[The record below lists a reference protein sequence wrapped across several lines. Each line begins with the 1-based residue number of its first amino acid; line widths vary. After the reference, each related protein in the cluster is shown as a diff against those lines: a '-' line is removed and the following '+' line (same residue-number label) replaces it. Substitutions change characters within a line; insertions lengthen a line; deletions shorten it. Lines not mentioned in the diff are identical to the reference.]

1 MARQGQTRREVT
13 ANMGYDVQSSG
24 PDATV
29 RVNAGTYAQTGQ
41 PQTDFII
48 TEPGYPND
56 HRHIV
61 MDVNGNMVYDQTNPN
76 R

>member
-1 MARQGQTRREVT
+1 V
-13 ANMGYDVQSSG
+13 GYNVQDQND
-24 PDATV
+24 DAKV
-29 RVNAGTYAQTGQ
+29 KANAGTYGVTGA

-48 TEPGYPND
+48 SESGYPND

-61 MDVNGNMVYDQTNPN
+61 IDEYGNTVYDQIDPN

>member
-1 MARQGQTRREVT
+1 
-13 ANMGYDVQSSG
+13 MGYNVQSENE
-24 PDATV
+24 AARV
-29 RVNAGTYAQTGQ
+29 KVNAGTYQQTGQ

-48 TEPGYPND
+48 SEPGYPND

-61 MDVNGNMVYDQTNPN
+61 IDQSGNTVYDQINQN

>member
-1 MARQGQTRREVT
+1 MS
-13 ANMGYDVQSSG
+13 YDVQSSG

-29 RVNAGTYAQTGQ
+29 RVNAGTYHQTGE

-48 TEPGYPND
+48 TEPGYPDD

-61 MDVNGNMVYDQTNPN
+61 FDQYGNQVYDQINPN
-76 R
+76 H

>member
-1 MARQGQTRREVT
+1 
-13 ANMGYDVQSSG
+13 MGYSVQ
-24 PDATV
+24 DQNQNATV
-29 RVNAGTYAQTGQ
+29 KVNPGTFSQTGE

-48 TEPGYPND
+48 SEVGFPND

-61 MDVNGNMVYDQTNPN
+61 VNQLGDVVYDQINPN

>member
-1 MARQGQTRREVT
+1 MTV
-13 ANMGYDVQSSG
+13 GYNVQDEND
-24 PDATV
+24 DAKV
-29 RVNAGTYAQTGQ
+29 KVFGGNSDGSTGR

-48 TEPGYPND
+48 SESGYPND

-61 MDVNGNMVYDQTNPN
+61 FNEDGEQVYDGINPN

>member
-1 MARQGQTRREVT
+1 MSYE
-13 ANMGYDVQSSG
+13 VQSSG

-29 RVNAGTYAQTGQ
+29 QVNAGTYGRTGE

-61 MDVNGNMVYDQTNPN
+61 IDQYGNTAYDQINQN
-76 R
+76 HR

>member
-1 MARQGQTRREVT
+1 
-13 ANMGYDVQSSG
+13 MGYGVQDSN

-29 RVNAGTYAQTGQ
+29 KVNAGNDGMTGQ

-48 TEPGYPND
+48 SEAGYPND

-61 MDVNGNMVYDQTNPN
+61 VDVNGNTVYDQINHN
-76 R
+76 H

>member
-1 MARQGQTRREVT
+1 
-13 ANMGYDVQSSG
+13 MGYQTQSHND
-24 PDATV
+24 DAHV
-29 RVNAGTYAQTGQ
+29 RVNAGTYGQTGE

-61 MDVNGNMVYDQTNPN
+61 MDQYGNQVYDQYNQN
-76 R
+76 H